1 MVKGR
6 ESEMARIL
14 TENLEEELVREKS
27 SGVFAAIG
35 GPKFAVAQFFT
46 ILGTIFGVYL
56 AGYVGFQRTLEY
68 DRFVKAQQRSDLI
81 MAMHEELKQN
91 VDRLRKF
98 NERLPGPDSGTSI
111 LETDWPRLR
120 LFIWEAAGRSSS
132 ALDTPRIMLDVQ
144 ALYEDVNDMLNNA
157 EARQMFRR
165 LSQSN
170 AYDRGQFKERLNNRL
185 KFADASIF
193 PAMDEAA
200 AALAQLLKKYS
211 DQKIL

>member
-1 MVKGR
+1 
-6 ESEMARIL
+6 MAKIL
-14 TENLEEELVREKS
+14 TETLEEEVVRES
-27 SGVFAAIG
+27 RSGGFFQAIG

-98 NERLPGPDSGTSI
+98 NERLPGPDSGTSV

-120 LFIWEAAGRSSS
+120 LFVWEAAGRSSS
-132 ALDTPRIMLDVQ
+132 ALDTPQIMLDLQ

-170 AYDRGQFKERLNNRL
+170 AYDRTQFKERLNNRL
-185 KFADASIF
+185 KFVDASIF
-193 PAMDEAA
+193 PAMDEAKA
-200 AALAQLLKKYS
+200 AVAQLLKKYS
-211 DQKIL
+211 DR